1 MNFLLKKKRLRIDM
15 MLHDTQRDGDISWD
29 SIGEDSTFKN
39 IHRVGTSKDVGMKDK
54 KGKGEVTWS
63 QIVLSWR
70 PAEKMGAFVDQ

>member
-1 MNFLLKKKRLRIDM
+1 
-15 MLHDTQRDGDISWD
+15 
-29 SIGEDSTFKN
+29 
-39 IHRVGTSKDVGMKDK
+39 MKDK